1 MKLIDYVNIIGTPP
15 LNFSSKFI
23 STRLEYMAFSP
34 RELLSYPN
42 RGYKRKLHTR
52 ARFGLHSTI
61 PFNRRNRMNITLKDK
76 AKYYKMEVG
85 N

>member
-34 RELLSYPN
+34 RGLLSHLN
-42 RGYKRKLHTR
+42 RGYKRKLYTVAR
-52 ARFGLHSTI
+52 RFGLHSTI

-76 AKYYKMEVG
+76 AG
-85 N
+85 IL